1 MRIGEIAAA
10 VGLTTRAIR
19 HYHHLGLLPE
29 PARRPNGYRDYGL
42 REAIVLARVK
52 RLTELG
58 LGLDEVRDVL
68 ADDAG
73 RELTEVLAEL
83 DDDLARQ
90 EADIKARRARLA
102 ELLRLADEGL
112 LTGEGPVSAGLAEL
126 FGRFGPAAAG
136 SPTAAKDLEHLAL
149 FDATLDPARRDVV
162 YGALR
167 RLADDTEL
175 AARMR
180 ALYAR
185 LDELA
190 DAPPD
195 DPRVEP
201 LGRDLA
207 AVVPEDFLAALT
219 REGEGPEGG
228 EGAGRPAHGDAFGEA
243 FLDDFAPAQAA
254 AVRVMLRHLGDRT
267 GWTP

>member
-73 RELTEVLAEL
+73 RELSEVLAEL

-126 FGRFGPAAAG
+126 FGRFGPAAAAG

-149 FDATLDPARRDVV
+149 FDATLDPEYARAILASLLVDKASDLENTIHHDALSGVDVMPS
-162 YGALR
+162 GPWSPRSAHL
-167 RLADDTEL
+167 LSSD
-175 AARMR
+175 RMR
-180 ALYAR
+180 HLLEALEQ
-185 LDELA
+185 LI
-190 DAPPD
+190 
-195 DPRVEP
+195 P
-201 LGRDLA
+201 LPFQRFLILTFGILH
-207 AVVPEDFLAALT
+207 VVDI
-219 REGEGPEGG
+219 GV
-228 EGAGRPAHGDAFGEA
+228 AHG
-243 FLDDFAPAQAA
+243 
-254 AVRVMLRHLGDRT
+254 HLLSLG
-267 GWTP
+267 